1 MGFLWLLPPQTFF
14 LDKTLL
20 IWGHMLNTTVYLHV
34 DCIAKSPQYGSNFV
48 IPRASKHAYNI
59 SIGVTL
65 LAMELKLG

>member
-1 MGFLWLLPPQTFF
+1 
-14 LDKTLL
+14 
-20 IWGHMLNTTVYLHV
+20 MLNTTVYMHV

-65 LAMELKLG
+65 LAMEL